1 MLDDALSVLH
11 ASARVVLTVILWGR
25 SQYYSHFIEEV
36 RSHTW
41 QRSGWSSSPLF
52 SSSKYMLQSVHRG
65 TFCNFL
71 CKEIFICS

>member
-52 SSSKYMLQSVHRG
+52 SSSAPKCSPWYLLQLFV
-65 TFCNFL
+65 
-71 CKEIFICS
+71 